1 MTHNLT
7 HNRKRAGGGN
17 GAKSTI
23 ASAFLEQKCPQSA
36 EWRRFEGW
44 KSVGKD
50 RETGPCRN
58 STVINR
64 SDSSSNTREIS
75 NIQHFYCVSAPVRFC
90 NFSPNKECKKTAGK
104 GVQPLNNYTCRF
116 RPSSLNCTDKSGL
129 DGLQA
134 DKWISG

>member
-1 MTHNLT
+1 MARTMFT
-7 HNRKRAGGGN
+7 Q
-17 GAKSTI
+17 
-23 ASAFLEQKCPQSA
+23 EQV
-36 EWRRFEGW
+36 R
-44 KSVGKD
+44 VM
-50 RETGPCRN
+50 
-58 STVINR
+58 
-64 SDSSSNTREIS
+64 
-75 NIQHFYCVSAPVRFC
+75 VSAPVRFC